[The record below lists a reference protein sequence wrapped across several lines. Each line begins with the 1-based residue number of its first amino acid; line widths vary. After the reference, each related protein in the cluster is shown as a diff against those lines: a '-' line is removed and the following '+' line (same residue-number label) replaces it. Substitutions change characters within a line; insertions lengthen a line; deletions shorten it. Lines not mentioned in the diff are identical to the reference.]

1 MTQIIFRMYL
11 NQTSAYHRECT
22 EAKTVCLNLKF
33 RRGHIKYNTKEQ
45 PNSYIRLLFS
55 FKTKRKVFNT

>member
-33 RRGHIKYNTKEQ
+33 LRGHIKYNTKEQ
-45 PNSYIRLLFS
+45 PNSYIRLLF
-55 FKTKRKVFNT
+55 